1 MWAWWPKPG
10 SSCLCVKHSTA
21 WAIFLVS
28 RVRALI
34 RGKTGTGEGIE
45 ESREWVHFFEK
56 NLEESGIWVIY
67 GSTAMSH
74 RCWSQEDL
82 RFLGKSQ
89 RIRTADLSFQKQRG
103 WTNTCTWSKQVAFRV
118 SEFLAMEESQIAFC
132 SGRRHCLYYTGQY
145 RGPSLSSLCGQYTN
159 SLKERSGM
167 KAASTFAGKKDYNV
181 KVCQHFQA
189 QDHGVRG
196 WRLPTRQGSEE
207 VAAAEISSEEV
218 KDPFHEGVKN
228 LGNVCR
234 CSDAHCNASFWEA
247 KTWVRGQP
255 GPHSENNKN
264 EKKFRNTGGMCR
276 IWDHLESGFSLN
288 KRTMI

>member
-1 MWAWWPKPG
+1 MGQLLCLIDAEVKKAWDSWVRAKG
-10 SSCLCVKHSTA
+10 SEQRISVFRSREGELTLAHEANRSRLGSLNFLQWKKVRLPFALEGDIVFTT
-21 WAIFLVS
+21 LVS
-28 RVRALI
+28 I
-34 RGKTGTGEGIE
+34 
-45 ESREWVHFFEK
+45 
-56 NLEESGIWVIY
+56 
-67 GSTAMSH
+67 
-74 RCWSQEDL
+74 D
-82 RFLGKSQ
+82 
-89 RIRTADLSFQKQRG
+89 
-103 WTNTCTWSKQVAFRV
+103 
-118 SEFLAMEESQIAFC
+118 
-132 SGRRHCLYYTGQY
+132 
-145 RGPSLSSLCGQYTN
+145 GPSLSSLCGQYTN